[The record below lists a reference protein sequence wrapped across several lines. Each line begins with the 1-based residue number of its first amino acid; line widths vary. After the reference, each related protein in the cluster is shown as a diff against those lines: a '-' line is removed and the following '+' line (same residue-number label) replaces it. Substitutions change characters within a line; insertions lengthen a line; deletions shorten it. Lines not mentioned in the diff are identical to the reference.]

1 MPDRTRLLNSA
12 PLLLVA
18 GFGDLGAR
26 VAARRIAAGAQ
37 VLALRRRT
45 TDDAPGLRGVRADL
59 ATGDGLARLP
69 RQAEALLFCV
79 APDSRDE
86 RAYRALYRDGLRR
99 LLERVD
105 VPRLVFVSSTAV
117 YAQDAGD
124 WVDEASLAAPT
135 VFNGR
140 VLLEAEAV
148 ARAHA
153 GGAVLRLSG
162 LYGPGRES
170 MLRRA
175 REARASARRWTNRI
189 HVEDAASAA
198 ALLLDVPVAR
208 SASTWL
214 GSDDVPALEC
224 DVQAWVRSREGLPAV
239 APDPGNASG
248 RRVANARLR
257 GLGWVPAFP
266 DFRAGYAA
274 LTGPGV

>member
-1 MPDRTRLLNSA
+1 MLNSA

-18 GFGDLGAR
+18 GFGELGAR
-26 VAARRIAAGAQ
+26 VATRRIAEGAQ
-37 VLALRRRT
+37 VLALRRRAMG
-45 TDDAPGLRGVRADL
+45 DAPALRGVRADL
-59 ATGDGLARLP
+59 ATGEGLAQLP

-105 VPRLVFVSSTAV
+105 APRLVFVSSTAV
-117 YAQDAGD
+117 YAQDAGE
-124 WVDEASLAAPT
+124 WVDEESVAAPT
-135 VFNGR
+135 AFNGR

-148 ARAHA
+148 AREHP

-162 LYGPGRES
+162 LYGPGREAL
-170 MLRRA
+170 LRRA
-175 REARASARRWTNRI
+175 REARASARRWSNRI
-189 HVEDAASAA
+189 HIDDAASAA
-198 ALLLDVPVAR
+198 ALLLDVPRAR
-208 SASTWL
+208 AVGTWL
-214 GSDDVPALEC
+214 GSDDAPALEC

-239 APDPGNASG
+239 APDSANASG
-248 RRVANARLR
+248 RRVANAHLR
-257 GLGWVPAFP
+257 GLGWVPEFP